1 MHREDITMESIID
14 GLWQEYKK
22 ELTASDSD
30 EKKKALRARVINAE
44 DSLCDALYAAEQE
57 LFESYD
63 ACRTEEEEYK
73 ELCAFKKGVSMALK
87 FVIEAIRM

>member
-1 MHREDITMESIID
+1 MQREDITMESIIE

-22 ELTASDSD
+22 ELASPDND
-30 EKKKALRARVINAE
+30 EKKKALRARVVDAE
-44 DSLCDALYAAEQE
+44 DSLCDALCVAEQE

-73 ELCAFKKGVSMALK
+73 ELFAFKKGVSMALK
-87 FVIEAIRM
+87 FVLEAIRM